1 MHTHD
6 GAQLLQEAI
15 KVFMWNE
22 QACLHTEMSF
32 SQHNINIRKCERL
45 IEKQADTGKHIAFKR
60 APVQISPSEAKHKAS
75 EASAGPDSD
84 FNLKKSPNGV
94 RLS

>member
-6 GAQLLQEAI
+6 GAELLQEAI

-45 IEKQADTGKHIAFKR
+45 IEKQADTGKHITFKKEHLSKSALQKPNTKPQR
-60 APVQISPSEAKHKAS
+60 PQQARIQIPI
-75 EASAGPDSD
+75 
-84 FNLKKSPNGV
+84 
-94 RLS
+94 